1 MTVSPET
8 LSELYK
14 LSTGLRNRR
23 EQDDTSVAGQDGRV
37 EGSSER
43 EKDAW
48 TRTTVWGVLVGG
60 RNEG

>member
-23 EQDDTSVAGQDGRV
+23 EQDDTSVAGPGR
-37 EGSSER
+37 EGGGTQQKGEGCMDTDNSVGS
-43 EKDAW
+43 A
-48 TRTTVWGVLVGG
+48 GG
-60 RNEG
+60 REE